1 MTSENYKNFAV
12 ASLNSTE
19 DSDKV
24 GLLIIAE
31 AWLELTEQTTQL
43 LGHEAEEA
51 PQDDRTAANEG
62 DSLTTSTGSGLVV
75 KRGST
80 MSTAH
85 DYQAMAEECFRRAQE
100 SQTDSERHGYLELAR
115 TWLEAASKM
124 DCGPEIL
131 ALPSCHW
138 R

>member
-51 PQDDRTAANEG
+51 HRMIERPLTRAA
-62 DSLTTSTGSGLVV
+62 V
-75 KRGST
+75 
-80 MSTAH
+80 
-85 DYQAMAEECFRRAQE
+85 
-100 SQTDSERHGYLELAR
+100 
-115 TWLEAASKM
+115 
-124 DCGPEIL
+124 
-131 ALPSCHW
+131 
-138 R
+138 